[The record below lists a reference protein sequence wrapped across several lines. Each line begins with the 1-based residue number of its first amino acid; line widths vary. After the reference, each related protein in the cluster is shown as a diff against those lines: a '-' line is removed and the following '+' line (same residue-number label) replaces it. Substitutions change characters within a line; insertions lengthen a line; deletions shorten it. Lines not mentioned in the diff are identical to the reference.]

1 MHAAL
6 GSLYK
11 ASYQLHRHE
20 WGGAPLDRWLAVG
33 LVILAGL
40 FAVGLVP
47 GGLAGVI
54 LCAVLLVALLLVQT
68 VAGRT
73 DYVLF
78 HPDGSPALLDP
89 SAPTLSPADKLPLNA
104 TGPFE
109 VEDKQQ
115 DFTEVP
121 AYYRSFQT
129 REHAVMALVPPSR
142 LILMA
147 SRPKAEIGMWYMF
160 FKNQE
165 LRRIEPGT
173 LRFGS
178 QQRPAL
184 RLEVEKPIAAR
195 TTAADVFG
203 LTRGGNSSPKT
214 RRHVLHLSFDTSAE
228 CQKVLADLT
237 ADASALDS
245 I

>member
-1 MHAAL
+1 MNAL
-6 GSLYK
+6 GLVYK

-20 WGGAPLDRWLAVG
+20 WGGAPLDRWLAIG

-40 FAVGLVP
+40 GATGLVP
-47 GGLAGVI
+47 GGLATVI
-54 LCAVLLVALLLVQT
+54 LCAASLVLLLSLQAI
-68 VAGRT
+68 ASRHS
-73 DYVLF
+73 YVLF
-78 HPDGSPALLDP
+78 RAEGSPALQDP
-89 SAPTLSPADKLPLNA
+89 AAPRLNPAEKLPLHA
-104 TGPFE
+104 TGLFE
-109 VEDKQQ
+109 VEDKQRA
-115 DFTEVP
+115 FTELS
-121 AYYRSFQT
+121 AFYRSFQT

-203 LTRGGNSSPKT
+203 ITRGGNSSPKT
-214 RRHVLHLSFDTSAE
+214 RRHVLYLSFDTSAE